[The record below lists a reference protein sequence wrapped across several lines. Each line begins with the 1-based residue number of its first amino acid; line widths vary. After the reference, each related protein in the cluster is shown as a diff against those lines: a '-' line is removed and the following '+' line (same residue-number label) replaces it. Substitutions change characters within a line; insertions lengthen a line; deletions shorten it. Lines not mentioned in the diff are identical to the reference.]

1 MPDYRTVDIN
11 KLKSRP
17 GQVRKEFND
26 EFIEELTASIRKEGV
41 IVPIIV
47 RAEGRGFEIVA
58 GEQRW
63 RAAKKA
69 GVKEVPVA
77 VVEADEKKV
86 LELAFIENVKRKD
99 LGGWE
104 REEAIA
110 RMWESGSYRNL
121 EELATALDYKKEYVQ
136 GILTARKLRREEDLP
151 KETSTRLIV
160 ATAPADPVTRRA
172 IIEATERGE
181 MPKDIP
187 LVTKLVSIT
196 RQAPESA
203 RSTIVRAVAEER
215 LELSEVEEIA
225 GVVKSRDEAEDL
237 LKARRALSPKEF
249 KATLSYV
256 KREKEFGRTPVLKE
270 VLKGDVVAWNSALE
284 TFRNGYETIQL
295 IRPESLRG
303 ISQEYRNELLKIISD
318 LQDRLNRMIRVLEER

>member
-1 MPDYRTVDIN
+1 MR
-11 KLKSRP
+11 
-17 GQVRKEFND
+17 QEFDD
-26 EFIEELTASIRKEGV
+26 EFIEELAASIRKEGV

-47 RAEGRGFEIVA
+47 RREKNGFEIVA

-63 RAAKKA
+63 RAAKRA
-69 GVKEVPVA
+69 GVKQVPVA

-110 RMWESGSYRNL
+110 RMWESGSYPSL
-121 EELATALDYKKEYVQ
+121 EELAKVLDYKKEYVQ
-136 GILTARKLRREEDLP
+136 GILTARKLRHEEKLP
-151 KETSTRLIV
+151 KEPSTRLIV

-172 IIEATERGE
+172 IIDATERGE

-203 RSTIVRAVAEER
+203 RPSIVRAVAEER
-215 LELSEVEEIA
+215 LSLSEVEEIA
-225 GVVKSRDEAEDL
+225 SVVKNREEAEDL
-237 LKARRALSPKEF
+237 LKARKALSPNEF
-249 KATLSYV
+249 KSTLSYV
-256 KREKEFGRTPVLKE
+256 KREKEAGRTPVLKE
-270 VLKGDVVAWNSALE
+270 VLKGDVVAWHAAIE
-284 TFRNGYETIQL
+284 TFRTGYETIQL

-303 ISQEYRNELLKIISD
+303 ISQEFRKKMLELAFD
-318 LQDRLNRMIRVLEER
+318 LQDRLDRIIRVLEGK